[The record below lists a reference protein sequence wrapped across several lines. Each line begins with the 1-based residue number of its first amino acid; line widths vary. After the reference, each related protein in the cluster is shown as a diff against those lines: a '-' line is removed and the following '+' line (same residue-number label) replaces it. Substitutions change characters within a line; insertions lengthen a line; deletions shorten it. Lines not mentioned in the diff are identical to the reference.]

1 MNRTS
6 IGLATCLVAAVT
18 AGCGTVTAS
27 QPVTGGH
34 TTVGGHTVQTPGT
47 ASRGPASPGPAGTGA
62 PLGCR
67 SAVPGGQVLLI
78 TMSGNAKTYC
88 VRVGQQVEV
97 QLRGTR
103 SSHWLAPLA
112 SSNALR
118 PVPHG
123 ELSLVAGLTEE
134 WFTGVRPGQVRI
146 TSVRPPCQ
154 GSIRKWESG
163 IEPANPLPQVY
174 PLRACAPE
182 RRFSVSIVVVS

>member
-1 MNRTS
+1 
-6 IGLATCLVAAVT
+6 V
-18 AGCGTVTAS
+18 
-27 QPVTGGH
+27 
-34 TTVGGHTVQTPGT
+34 
-47 ASRGPASPGPAGTGA
+47 
-62 PLGCR
+62 GCR

-78 TMSGNAKTYC
+78 TMAGDGKTYC
-88 VRVGQQVEV
+88 VRVSRQVEV

-118 PVPHG
+118 AVPHG

-134 WFTGVRPGQVRI
+134 WFTAVRPGQVLI
-146 TSVRPPCQ
+146 TAVRPPCQ
-154 GSIRKWESG
+154 GSIWKRESG
-163 IEPANPLPQVY
+163 IEPADPLPQVY

>member
-1 MNRTS
+1 M
-6 IGLATCLVAAVT
+6 T
-18 AGCGTVTAS
+18 AL

-34 TTVGGHTVQTPGT
+34 TTVGGHTVQTPGA
-47 ASRGPASPGPAGTGA
+47 ASHGPASPGPAGTGA

-78 TMSGNAKTYC
+78 TMAGNAKTYC

-134 WFTGVRPGQVRI
+134 WFTGVRPGQVLI
-146 TSVRPPCQ
+146 TSVLGLRARARL
-154 GSIRKWESG
+154 GSGRAASSL
-163 IEPANPLPQVY
+163 ANPLPQVY

-182 RRFSVSIVVVS
+182 RCFSVSIVVVS